1 MKTLL
6 KKYGE
11 FIVKQF
17 PLFGTL
23 VIVLFLFGSS
33 MAFAAQVT
41 VDPNGFPGFVKLCKR
56 VNGVFECTFNF
67 GLQTID
73 APNDSDILMNAGGE
87 NYTFLVDT
95 LGNVSNPNPN
105 SFDVSGSE
113 IVFKTVEIQ
122 IDPLDHEGSWTLQN
136 IGSFT
141 SAQTF
146 PLLLDADMSI
156 GFASQD
162 RLIFHVSAAGSI
174 VPDPETPS
182 FTIFENTLTF
192 NTVSVDVD
200 PGAFQ
205 GDYFVH
211 GISGASGP
219 SSYHLIP
226 GLGFNLFVGTPR
238 EGHRFE
244 VSSPC
249 GVTPSRLEYANSV
262 VFDISCSGPNE
273 IAVAFD
279 IKPRGCKNRIRYRS
293 RGKVKIAILGS
304 DDFDVST
311 IDIDSVRI
319 ANREGFKFKIKDV
332 ANPIECKGKDG
343 FPDLVFKIQKQTLLD
358 GIEELVGE
366 VNHNDV
372 ITTPLTGNLLEEFGG
387 TPIVGSDDVLI
398 KKTGKLKHN
407 H

>member
-1 MKTLL
+1 
-6 KKYGE
+6 
-11 FIVKQF
+11 VKRF
-17 PLFGTL
+17 PFFGTL
-23 VIVLFLFGSS
+23 IIVLFFFGSS

-87 NYTFLVDT
+87 NYIFLVDT
-95 LGNVSNPNPN
+95 VGNISNPNSN

-113 IVFKTVEIQ
+113 IVFKTSEVQ
-122 IDPLDHEGSWTLQN
+122 IDPLDHEGAWTLQN
-136 IGSFT
+136 IGTFT
-141 SAQTF
+141 STQVF
-146 PLLLDADMSI
+146 PLLLDADMAI
-156 GFASQD
+156 GFSSGD
-162 RLIFHVSAAGSI
+162 RLIFHVSASGSI
-174 VPDPETPS
+174 IPDPENPS
-182 FTIFENTLTF
+182 FEVSENTLTF

-200 PGAFQ
+200 PGEFH
-205 GDYFVH
+205 GDYFLH
-211 GISGASGP
+211 GFTGADGS

-244 VSSPC
+244 ISSPC
-249 GVTPSRLEYANSV
+249 GVTPARLEYANSV
-262 VFDISCSGPNE
+262 AFDIACSGPSE
-273 IAVAFD
+273 ITVVLD

-304 DDFDVST
+304 DDLDVST

-332 ANPIECKGKDG
+332 ATPNRCKEKDG
-343 FPDLVFKIQKQTLLD
+343 FPDLVFKMQKQTLLG
-358 GIEELVGE
+358 GIKELVGE
-366 VNHNDV
+366 VNHNE
-372 ITTPLTGNLLEEFGG
+372 IISTPLTGNLLEEFGE
-387 TPIVGSDDVLI
+387 TLIVGSDDVLI
-398 KKTGKLKHN
+398 KKKKKLKHN